1 MPIPITLVTGFLGSG
16 KTTLL
21 QQVARRY
28 PDKNFVFLVNE
39 FSPYGVDPT
48 LLEGTG
54 IPVISVEGGSIF
66 CKCKVGDFLTH
77 LKNFP
82 DRFRS
87 KEKKIDGLFIET
99 SGLADPRVIHRLLK
113 ETELDAEFSVRY
125 IVAIVVAARFLAVV
139 NTLPVVRAQVET
151 ADKVILNKLDISKP
165 EEIDK
170 ALKVIRKINP
180 SVSVVQTS
188 QCDIDILADD
198 ESSGRQ
204 VDGELTARANPYST
218 FELPVSKAVDPIQLS
233 ETLAAMGDSV
243 YRAKGFLPQPG
254 IGSGW
259 AYFDWT
265 QDGWSTN
272 PIAYNKEQGMLVI
285 LVSDAEEENLSG
297 KITELGENLQ

>member
-21 QQVARRY
+21 RQVARRY

-39 FSPYGVDPT
+39 FSPHGMDPT

-54 IPVISVEGGSIF
+54 IPVISVKGGSIF
-66 CKCKVGDFLTH
+66 CKCKVGDFLAH

-113 ETELDAEFSVRY
+113 ETGLDAEFSVRH
-125 IVAIVVAARFLAVV
+125 IAAIVVAARFLAVV
-139 NTLPVVRAQVET
+139 NTLSVVRAQVET

-165 EEIDK
+165 EEIDE
-170 ALKVIRKINP
+170 AITVIREINP
-180 SVSVVQTS
+180 SVSIVRTS
-188 QCDIDILADD
+188 HCDIDLLAHG
-198 ESSGRQ
+198 ESGGRQ
-204 VDGELTARANPYST
+204 VDGELTTRANPYST
-218 FELPVSKAVDPIQLS
+218 FELPVNKMVDPIQLS
-233 ETLAAMGDSV
+233 ESLAALGDSV

-254 IGSGW
+254 VGSGW

-272 PIAYNKEQGMLVI
+272 PIADDKEQGLLII
-285 LVSDAEEENLSG
+285 LVSDAEEKNLSG
-297 KITELGENLQ
+297 KIAELGENL